1 MRCSAALL
9 AILAAPALAS
19 PDTVLTFVDARGAAV
34 EVRTEPQADRA
45 LLLHFWASWCPDCAE
60 DLVHLGDAAIACE
73 RVRVVAVNA
82 GDDQAQVDAFLA
94 RHPLRLEV
102 LRDPGGEVW
111 RRLDGRGL
119 PANVFWSARGRSSE
133 LGPKTRAQWE
143 ERLAALGCRAGAPR

>member
-73 RVRVVAVNA
+73 RVRVCLLYTSDAA
-82 GDDQAQVDAFLA
+82 DD
-94 RHPLRLEV
+94 
-102 LRDPGGEVW
+102 
-111 RRLDGRGL
+111 
-119 PANVFWSARGRSSE
+119 
-133 LGPKTRAQWE
+133 
-143 ERLAALGCRAGAPR
+143 